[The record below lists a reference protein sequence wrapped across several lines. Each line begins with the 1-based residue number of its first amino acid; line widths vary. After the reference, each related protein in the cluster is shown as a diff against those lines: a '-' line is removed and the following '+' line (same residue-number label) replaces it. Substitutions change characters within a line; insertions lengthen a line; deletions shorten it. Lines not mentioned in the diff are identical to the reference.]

1 MGYAGV
7 ARTGPTKSGMGIA
20 GGCIDRANPSGLWP
34 SGGPWVTLV
43 AVGPTVRLGVLKFQ
57 VCGVPWYPGGPGTLG
72 TLEAGWGFVRVVG
85 VPGTWVLVRLTR
97 LPSMWGAWV
106 VAFSGPRY
114 PGTQGR
120 GAGVG
125 TLGFRRSL

>member
-1 MGYAGV
+1 M
-7 ARTGPTKSGMGIA
+7 
-20 GGCIDRANPSGLWP
+20 
-34 SGGPWVTLV
+34 
-43 AVGPTVRLGVLKFQ
+43 VLKFQ
-57 VCGVPWYPGGPGTLG
+57 VCGYPGTLGSRYPGYPGGPGTLG
-72 TLEAGWGFVRVVG
+72 TLEAGWGFVRVVW

-106 VAFSGPRY
+106 VAFLGPRY
-114 PGTQGR
+114 LGYPGAL